1 MSPILFYATFSHLL
15 NITFSYLVINNSIW
29 KNKKSLLLLLLMIG
43 SAGIVSDKYPF
54 VNDLVFFLF
63 LFLLTIKVQRKQNI
77 FLSTIIVV
85 CPFLIVGILSFFSS
99 KLLLLF
105 LSLNI
110 GSTKS
115 IILLEF
121 FFYII
126 IYLISYVVKTTF
138 IPFIQSQQKEK
149 LTAVTFI
156 GLFVLRQIFEI
167 YVYYFGNEWLSIVS
181 IIIIVAFSVLIYLF
195 IQSVSTSQTLKLEVE
210 KQQIEVKYMNE
221 YAKETTKQYNEIRK
235 FRHDYVNILSSLEY
249 FIQTK
254 DMDKLAAY
262 YQEFIQPTHESLA
275 KGAFNFQELKNIES
289 DEIKSIIAIKLLS
302 ARENELD
309 IHIEIPDRI
318 PQKLPINPVSLIRML
333 GIILD
338 NSIEESSQIANG
350 TVEIGIFD
358 MEMSYLFIIK
368 NSVRENIEPLY
379 QLEVEGYS
387 TKGENRGLG
396 LSNLNEISQREKNL
410 TLETEITPSAFI
422 QKITL
427 MKGEN

>member
-1 MSPILFYATFSHLL
+1 
-15 NITFSYLVINNSIW
+15 
-29 KNKKSLLLLLLMIG
+29 MIG

-254 DMDKLAAY
+254 DIDKLAAY

>member
-1 MSPILFYATFSHLL
+1 
-15 NITFSYLVINNSIW
+15 
-29 KNKKSLLLLLLMIG
+29 
-43 SAGIVSDKYPF
+43 
-54 VNDLVFFLF
+54 
-63 LFLLTIKVQRKQNI
+63 
-77 FLSTIIVV
+77 
-85 CPFLIVGILSFFSS
+85 
-99 KLLLLF
+99 
-105 LSLNI
+105 
-110 GSTKS
+110 
-115 IILLEF
+115 
-121 FFYII
+121 
-126 IYLISYVVKTTF
+126 
-138 IPFIQSQQKEK
+138 
-149 LTAVTFI
+149 
-156 GLFVLRQIFEI
+156 
-167 YVYYFGNEWLSIVS
+167 
-181 IIIIVAFSVLIYLF
+181 
-195 IQSVSTSQTLKLEVE
+195 
-210 KQQIEVKYMNE
+210 MNE

-254 DMDKLAAY
+254 DIDKLAAY

>member
-1 MSPILFYATFSHLL
+1 
-15 NITFSYLVINNSIW
+15 
-29 KNKKSLLLLLLMIG
+29 MIG

-54 VNDLVFFLF
+54 INDLVFFLF
-63 LFLLTIKVQRKQNI
+63 IFLLTIKVQRKQNI

-85 CPFLIVGILSFFSS
+85 CPFLIVDILSFFSS

-110 GSTKS
+110 GTTKS

-156 GLFVLRQIFEI
+156 GIFVLRQIFEI

-195 IQSVSTSQTLKLEVE
+195 IQSISTSQVLKLEVE

-262 YQEFIQPTHESLA
+262 YQEFIQPAHESLA

-289 DEIKSIIAIKLLS
+289 DEIKSIFAIKLLS
-302 ARENELD
+302 AREKELD
-309 IHIEIPDRI
+309 VHIEIPDRI

-338 NSIEESSQIANG
+338 NSIEEASQIANG

-358 MEMSYLFIIK
+358 MEMSYLVIIK

-410 TLETEITPSAFI
+410 TLETEITPLAFI

>member
-1 MSPILFYATFSHLL
+1 MNPSIL
-15 NITFSYLVINNSIW
+15 

-43 SAGIVSDKYPF
+43 SAGIVSDMYPF
-54 VNDLVFFLF
+54 INDLVFFLF
-63 LFLLTIKVQRKQNI
+63 LFLLTVNTQKKQSI
-77 FLSTIIVV
+77 FLSTIVVV
-85 CPFLIVGILSFFSS
+85 CPFLIIGILSFFNS
-99 KLLLLF
+99 KSLLF
-105 LSLNI
+105 LVGFNI
-110 GSTKS
+110 GTTMAV
-115 IILLEF
+115 ILAEF
-121 FFYII
+121 FLYII
-126 IYLISYVVKTTF
+126 IYLISYVTKTKF

-149 LTAVTFI
+149 LTAVTLI
-156 GLFVLRQIFEI
+156 VIYVLRQAFEI

-181 IIIIVAFSVLIYLF
+181 IIIILAFSVLIYFF
-195 IQSVSTSQTLKLEVE
+195 IQSVSTSQALELEVE

-254 DMDKLAAY
+254 DMNKLAAY
-262 YQEFIQPTHESLA
+262 YQEFIQPTHETLA
-275 KGAFNFQELKNIES
+275 KGAFNFKELKNIES
-289 DEIKSIIAIKLLS
+289 DEIKSVFAIKLLS
-302 ARENELD
+302 AREKELD
-309 IHIEIPDRI
+309 IYIEIPDII
-318 PQKLPINPVSLIRML
+318 PQKLPINPVSLIRVL

-338 NSIEESSQIANG
+338 NSIEEASQIGNG
-350 TVEIGIFD
+350 TVKIGIFD

-379 QLEVEGYS
+379 QLEAEGYS

-427 MKGEN
+427 IKGEN

>member
-1 MSPILFYATFSHLL
+1 
-15 NITFSYLVINNSIW
+15 
-29 KNKKSLLLLLLMIG
+29 MIG
-43 SAGIVSDKYPF
+43 SAGIVSDIYPF
-54 VNDLVFFLF
+54 INDLIFFLF
-63 LFLLTIKVQRKQNI
+63 LFLLTIKIQKKQNV

-85 CPFLIVGILSFFSS
+85 CPFLIVGILSFFNS
-99 KLLLLF
+99 KLLLLL

-110 GSTKS
+110 EITIS
-115 IILLEF
+115 IILLELV
-121 FFYII
+121 FYII
-126 IYLISYVVKTTF
+126 IYLVSYVTKTKF
-138 IPFIQSQQKEK
+138 IPFVQSQQKEK
-149 LTAVTFI
+149 VTAVTFI
-156 GLFVLRQIFEI
+156 GIFVLRQTFEI

-181 IIIIVAFSVLIYLF
+181 IIIILAFSVLIYLF
-195 IQSVSTSQTLKLEVE
+195 IQSISTSQALKLEVE

-254 DMDKLAAY
+254 DIDKLAAY
-262 YQEFIQPTHESLA
+262 YQEFIQPTQDSLA

-289 DEIKSIIAIKLLS
+289 DEIKSIFAIKLLS
-302 ARENELD
+302 AREKELD
-309 IHIEIPDRI
+309 VHIEIPDRI
-318 PQKLPINPVSLIRML
+318 PQKLPINPVSLIRVL

-338 NSIEESSQIANG
+338 NSIEEVSQIANG

-368 NSVRENIEPLY
+368 NSVREKIEPLY

-396 LSNLNEISQREKNL
+396 LSSLNEISQREKNL
-410 TLETEITPSAFI
+410 TLETEITPLAFI

>member
-1 MSPILFYATFSHLL
+1 
-15 NITFSYLVINNSIW
+15 
-29 KNKKSLLLLLLMIG
+29 MIG

>member
-1 MSPILFYATFSHLL
+1 M
-15 NITFSYLVINNSIW
+15 
-29 KNKKSLLLLLLMIG
+29 
-43 SAGIVSDKYPF
+43 
-54 VNDLVFFLF
+54 
-63 LFLLTIKVQRKQNI
+63 
-77 FLSTIIVV
+77 
-85 CPFLIVGILSFFSS
+85 
-99 KLLLLF
+99 
-105 LSLNI
+105 
-110 GSTKS
+110 
-115 IILLEF
+115 
-121 FFYII
+121 
-126 IYLISYVVKTTF
+126 
-138 IPFIQSQQKEK
+138 
-149 LTAVTFI
+149 
-156 GLFVLRQIFEI
+156 
-167 YVYYFGNEWLSIVS
+167 S

-368 NSVRENIEPLY
+368 NSVRENIE
-379 QLEVEGYS
+379 
-387 TKGENRGLG
+387 GENRGLG